1 MDLVAL
7 QFRVLLRRRE
17 HDHPALVIHLL
28 GEAKPCLGG
37 MAEELPE
44 HGDHVLVGVIV
55 VIPEHDVVAGL
66 SLRPGGGGVG
76 RGDGGDRVGF
86 GGVGTGGGR
95 HGSGTLQRPDTP
107 RDAHQ
112 YKGRCKP
119 AVAPFFFLPE
129 SPVLDRRFVADNID
143 LVTANCQA
151 RGSTADVA
159 AFATLDRLR
168 RHLQADI
175 DRLNGEAGL
184 VSKSIGKAADAA
196 EREAKKAE
204 GRRLREEIS
213 ALEAKSA
220 EIVAEADAI
229 LRTIPNLTHPAAP
242 VGGEDAAVEVRRGVT
257 AIPAFGFK
265 PLDHVALGER
275 LELFDFEAGAKVAGH
290 GFYFLKNDA
299 VLLELALQRYAI
311 DLLMKEGFTVMTTP
325 DLARDTILEGTG
337 FMPRGPETQIYSIT
351 GTDLS
356 LIATAEI
363 TLGGALHERIFE
375 TEELP
380 LKLCGISHCFRTEAG
395 AHGRAGRGLY
405 RVHQF
410 TKVEMFAF
418 TQPEQSEAMHH
429 HLLDLECRLFDGLSI
444 PYRVIDTASGDLGG
458 PAYRKYDLEAWMPG
472 RGEAGEWGEVTSTS
486 NCTDYQSRRLALRS
500 KRPGEKGT
508 HFVHTLNGT
517 AIAISRG
524 IIAILENHQQ
534 ADGTI
539 RIPEPLVAWMGKATI
554 GG

>member
-1 MDLVAL
+1 M
-7 QFRVLLRRRE
+7 
-17 HDHPALVIHLL
+17 
-28 GEAKPCLGG
+28 
-37 MAEELPE
+37 
-44 HGDHVLVGVIV
+44 
-55 VIPEHDVVAGL
+55 
-66 SLRPGGGGVG
+66 
-76 RGDGGDRVGF
+76 
-86 GGVGTGGGR
+86 
-95 HGSGTLQRPDTP
+95 
-107 RDAHQ
+107 
-112 YKGRCKP
+112 
-119 AVAPFFFLPE
+119 
-129 SPVLDRRFVADNID
+129 LDRRFVADNID

-151 RGSTADVA
+151 RGSTANVA

-168 RHLQADI
+168 RQLQADI

-220 EIVAEADAI
+220 EIIAEADAI

-257 AIPAFGFK
+257 PIPAFSFK

-275 LELFDFEAGAKVAGH
+275 LKLFDFEAGAKVAGH
-290 GFYFLKNDA
+290 GFYFLTNDA

-375 TEELP
+375 SEELP

-395 AHGRAGRGLY
+395 AHGRATRGLY

-410 TKVEMFAF
+410 TKVEMVAF
-418 TQPEQSEAMHH
+418 TQPEQSEAMHQ
-429 HLLDLECRLFDGLSI
+429 HLLDLECRLFDGLGI

-486 NCTDYQSRRLALRS
+486 NCTDYQSRRLALRYKKS
-500 KRPGEKGT
+500 GEKGT

-539 RIPEPLVAWMGKATI
+539 RIPEPLVAWMGKTTI
-554 GG
+554 GS